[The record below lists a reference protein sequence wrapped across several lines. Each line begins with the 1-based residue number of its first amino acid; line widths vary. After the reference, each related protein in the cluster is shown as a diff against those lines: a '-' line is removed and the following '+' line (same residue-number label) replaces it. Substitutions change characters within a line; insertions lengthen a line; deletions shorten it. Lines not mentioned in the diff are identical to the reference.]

1 MIDKREITIVTGMVK
16 ILLRIEKSSGKE
28 KKILIYSVIAIEVKN
43 DGRPVKVGCRIKFMD
58 MVRMKGS
65 S

>member
-1 MIDKREITIVTGMVK
+1 MIDKQEITIVTGMVK

-43 DGRPVKVGCRIKFMD
+43 DGRPIKVG
-58 MVRMKGS
+58 
-65 S
+65 

>member
-1 MIDKREITIVTGMVK
+1 MSDKQEITIVTGIVK

-43 DGRPVKVGCRIKFMD
+43 DGIPIKVG
-58 MVRMKGS
+58 
-65 S
+65 